1 MTEQNT
7 RKGIAYMILATLV
20 FSLQDVLSR
29 HLGETNNIFV
39 VVMIRYW
46 FFAMFVIAMSLRMP
60 GGLRRVLKPRYPL
73 LQALRG
79 ILLAAEICVMV
90 FAFIKLGLVATH
102 AVFSCFPL
110 LVAALSGPVLGEYV
124 GWRRW
129 TAVAVGCVGVF
140 VILQPGSGVLS
151 VWSVLPL
158 AAALMFA
165 LYGLLTR
172 YVAAEDGA
180 SVSFFW
186 AGTSGAVAIT
196 LLGIFFWEPL
206 SAGSWPWMLALCCS
220 GIVGHWCMILAYDY
234 AEASAVQ
241 PFSFLQLVWIA
252 IIGVAFL
259 HEPLGANV
267 VIGAAIVVAAG
278 LFTLSRAKKKGE
290 EPTPVARP

>member
-1 MTEQNT
+1 MTQPDT
-7 RKGIAYMILATLV
+7 RKGIACMIAATMIFAV
-20 FSLQDVLSR
+20 QDAVSR
-29 HLGETNNIFV
+29 HLGATNNVFV

-46 FFAMFVIAMSLRMP
+46 FFAAFVIAMALRAP
-60 GGLRRVLKPRYPL
+60 GGLRRVLRPRHPL
-73 LQALRG
+73 IQILRG
-79 ILLAAEICVMV
+79 LLLVAEIVVMV
-90 FAFIKLGLVATH
+90 YAFVKLGLVGTH
-102 AVFSCFPL
+102 AVFTCFPL
-110 LVAALSGPVLGEYV
+110 LVAALSGPVLGEHV

-140 VILQPGSGVLS
+140 VILQPGAGVLS
-151 VWSVLPL
+151 VWSILPF

-172 YVAAEDGA
+172 FVAEADGA

-186 AGTSGAVAIT
+186 AGVSGAVAIT
-196 LLGIFFWEPL
+196 VLGLWNWQPL
-206 SAGSWPWMLALCCS
+206 SAGSWPWMLTLCVS
-220 GIVGHWCMILAYDY
+220 GLIGHWLMIRAYDF

-259 HEPLGANV
+259 HEELSANV
-267 VIGAAIVVAAG
+267 VIGALIVVAAG
-278 LFTLSRAKKKGE
+278 LFTLQRAKARGE